1 MPSGNYQISANIE
14 GHSYAQTVTVT
25 SDNAVISEKNVSGG
39 AAPSGTLTTRTDNV
53 TGTLTM
59 ASGSHG
65 ITTSSRLDIYWDA
78 GTGMG
83 SGCAY
88 GATVGTVSGTSVPF
102 ATANG
107 DILPA
112 ATTAIIAKVPE
123 TESVVVTGNNVT
135 GIGVSTTYAGT
146 IIVAAGATNTMV
158 KRFTTAGAYN
168 WNSTTGGT
176 NPLAGAS
183 ITQIW
188 MSHAST
194 AASSMSAAL
203 QYN

>member
-1 MPSGNYQISANIE
+1 MPSGNYTTSANIE
-14 GHSYAQTVTVT
+14 GHSYQQTVSIT
-25 SDNAVISEKNVSGG
+25 SDNLALSEKAVGAG
-39 AAPSGTLTTRTDNV
+39 AAPAGTLTTRTDNV
-53 TGTLTM
+53 TGTITM
-59 ASGSHG
+59 TSGSHG
-65 ITTSSRLDIYWDA
+65 ITTGQRLDIYWDA

-88 GATVGTVSGTSVPF
+88 GATAGTVSGTSIPF

-112 ATTAIIAKVPE
+112 ATTALIVKVPE
-123 TESVVVTGNNVT
+123 TESIVVTGNNAT
-135 GIGVSTTYAGT
+135 GIGIFSTYPGT
-146 IIVAAGATNTMV
+146 VVIAAGSTNTFV

-168 WNSTTGGT
+168 WNATTGGT

-188 MSHAST
+188 TSHAST
-194 AASSMSAAL
+194 SAITMSAAI
-203 QYN
+203 QYS

>member
-14 GHSYAQTVTVT
+14 GHSYAQTVTIT
-25 SDNAVISEKNVSGG
+25 SDNAIVSEKSVAAG
-39 AAPSGTLTTRTDNV
+39 AAPSGTLTTRTTDV
-53 TGTLTM
+53 AGTLTM

-65 ITTSSRLDIYWDA
+65 ITTSARLDIYWDA

-102 ATANG
+102 TVANG
-107 DILPA
+107 DVLPI
-112 ATTAIIAKVPE
+112 ATTAIVAKVPE
-123 TESVVVTGNNVT
+123 TESVVVTGSNVT
-135 GIGVSTTYAGT
+135 GIGVSTAFAGT
-146 IIVAAGATNTMV
+146 VIVAAGATNTMV
-158 KRFTTAGAYN
+158 KRFATSGAYN
-168 WNSTTGGT
+168 WNATTGGT
-176 NPLAGAS
+176 NPLSGAS
-183 ITQIW
+183 ITQVW

-194 AASSMSAAL
+194 SAATMSVAL

>member
-1 MPSGNYQISANIE
+1 MPSGNYTTSANIE
-14 GHSYAQTVTVT
+14 GHSYLQTVSVT
-25 SDNAVISEKNVSGG
+25 SDNLAMSEKSVGAG
-39 AAPSGTLTTRTDNV
+39 AAPAGTLTTRTDNV
-53 TGTLTM
+53 TGTITM
-59 ASGSHG
+59 TSGSHG
-65 ITTSSRLDIYWDA
+65 ITTGQRLDIYWDA

-88 GATVGTVSGTSVPF
+88 GATAGTVAGTSIPF
-102 ATANG
+102 ATASG

-112 ATTAIIAKVPE
+112 ASTALIVKVPE
-123 TESVVVTGNNVT
+123 TESIVVTGNNAT
-135 GIGVSTTYAGT
+135 GIGLSTPYAGT
-146 IIVAAGATNTMV
+146 IIIAAGATNTFV
-158 KRFTTAGAYN
+158 KRFTTTGAYN

-176 NPLAGAS
+176 NPIAGAS

-194 AASSMSAAL
+194 AAVTMSAAI

>member
-1 MPSGNYQISANIE
+1 MPSGNFSISANIE
-14 GHSYAQTVTVT
+14 GHSYAQITTVN
-25 SDNAVISEKNVSGG
+25 SDNLAMSEKSVSGG
-39 AAPSGTLTTRTDNV
+39 AAPSGTLTTRTTNV
-53 TGTLTM
+53 AGTLTM

-65 ITTSSRLDIYWDA
+65 ITTAARLDIYWDA

-102 ATANG
+102 TVANG

-112 ATTAIIAKVPE
+112 ATTAVIAKVPE
-123 TESVVVTGNNVT
+123 VESIVVTGSNVT
-135 GIGVSTTYAGT
+135 GIGISSAFAGT
-146 IIVAAGATNTMV
+146 VVVAAGATNALPQ
-158 KRFTTAGAYN
+158 RFTTAGAYN

-176 NPLAGAS
+176 NPLSGAS
-183 ITQIW
+183 ITQIF

-194 AASSMSAAL
+194 SAATMSASL
-203 QYN
+203 LYN